1 MQGFGSRSD
10 SASKSLAHA
19 SSVADALNQRFASL
33 TQRVLSVYAAY
44 KLLDGVVA
52 ATNVGIQANT
62 AWESQKLSIASI
74 IFSTNS
80 LADAQGRILEGSE
93 KFIASQQ
100 IAEKLMQRLQ
110 QLGLETTATTQE
122 LVNGFQAIIAPALKA
137 GYALEEIPELA
148 TRAAQ
153 AMGAFQIPIQ
163 QMRTEVEA
171 LLSGNIN
178 KAQDLLAPYL
188 NISKKLVKEWK
199 AQGVLVE
206 EINKRLESFKYSGDA
221 IANTWEGLTSNAKEY
236 VEYIS
241 RGSTDGLFNSMK
253 ASVRELQSLMITMNQ
268 KTGLAEVSS
277 KVNNITAAWERM
289 NDFIGNKVL
298 VATMKFA
305 DWIEELNR
313 PENLAELER
322 QVETLWNDFSGIAST
337 AWEVA
342 KAAGKIGKTALDGFN
357 SLPQWAQEIGII
369 GGLFFGIRGKLAVA
383 GIAYLV
389 EISKNLDSSLS
400 KLQSMGGNESLAY
413 NAYGDFT
420 QEYEASQEKIRTTSS
435 STADS
440 VKNDLNSV
448 ANTAAY
454 VIQRIGDSIR
464 SGLEAQMKA
473 ISAEIEAQRKIY
485 EEFSEFAYSNQIED
499 YPAAQESAFQKAK
512 DARQKM
518 ESLNESLENVTYQLS
533 ILSENAFSAAQYV
546 ESIGWGVVS
555 LNEHQPTQLNAAIAD
570 LRLTAGTFNLN
581 LLETKNRIDAI
592 NGSKAVVE
600 FEIQYNGQQAPKDV
614 FERVWGEGNSSV
626 NDWLSGTLNLL
637 DNIYGKI
644 TATASLGKTAAD
656 DGKKKAKQIESA
668 LHSVESELNRLQMTD
683 AQYKQWQVD
692 EKVEKLEKLLGSTNP
707 KVIELRT
714 SLQKELNDNLFK
726 DVLKFANPAA
736 AAVATVEKEYDDW
749 KKNLEQLKKQA
760 PDKYAKLMAENI
772 NLMANAQRQY
782 NNALEQAKS
791 TFINFRK
798 ETVDIYAQSTMTD
811 EEYFVYQNNR
821 QIEEWEKQ
829 GQSRAD
835 IDERVNA
842 LLLQRNNKYSA
853 DFGKMWERRTTAS
866 IKLAR
871 TCSKT
876 SSVVPKTL
884 LIRSRKVHPHAG

>member
-1 MQGFGSRSD
+1 M
-10 SASKSLAHA
+10 
-19 SSVADALNQRFASL
+19 
-33 TQRVLSVYAAY
+33 
-44 KLLDGVVA
+44 
-52 ATNVGIQANT
+52 
-62 AWESQKLSIASI
+62 
-74 IFSTNS
+74 
-80 LADAQGRILEGSE
+80 
-93 KFIASQQ
+93 
-100 IAEKLMQRLQ
+100 
-110 QLGLETTATTQE
+110 
-122 LVNGFQAIIAPALKA
+122 
-137 GYALEEIPELA
+137 
-148 TRAAQ
+148 
-153 AMGAFQIPIQ
+153 
-163 QMRTEVEA
+163 
-171 LLSGNIN
+171 
-178 KAQDLLAPYL
+178 
-188 NISKKLVKEWK
+188 
-199 AQGVLVE
+199 
-206 EINKRLESFKYSGDA
+206 
-221 IANTWEGLTSNAKEY
+221 
-236 VEYIS
+236 
-241 RGSTDGLFNSMK
+241 
-253 ASVRELQSLMITMNQ
+253 
-268 KTGLAEVSS
+268 
-277 KVNNITAAWERM
+277 
-289 NDFIGNKVL
+289 
-298 VATMKFA
+298 
-305 DWIEELNR
+305 
-313 PENLAELER
+313 
-322 QVETLWNDFSGIAST
+322 
-337 AWEVA
+337 
-342 KAAGKIGKTALDGFN
+342 
-357 SLPQWAQEIGII
+357 
-369 GGLFFGIRGKLAVA
+369 
-383 GIAYLV
+383 
-389 EISKNLDSSLS
+389 
-400 KLQSMGGNESLAY
+400 
-413 NAYGDFT
+413 
-420 QEYEASQEKIRTTSS
+420 
-435 STADS
+435 
-440 VKNDLNSV
+440 
-448 ANTAAY
+448 
-454 VIQRIGDSIR
+454 
-464 SGLEAQMKA
+464 
-473 ISAEIEAQRKIY
+473 
-485 EEFSEFAYSNQIED
+485 
-499 YPAAQESAFQKAK
+499 
-512 DARQKM
+512 
-518 ESLNESLENVTYQLS
+518 
-533 ILSENAFSAAQYV
+533 
-546 ESIGWGVVS
+546 
-555 LNEHQPTQLNAAIAD
+555 
-570 LRLTAGTFNLN
+570 RLTAGTFNLN

>member
-1 MQGFGSRSD
+1 
-10 SASKSLAHA
+10 
-19 SSVADALNQRFASL
+19 
-33 TQRVLSVYAAY
+33 
-44 KLLDGVVA
+44 
-52 ATNVGIQANT
+52 
-62 AWESQKLSIASI
+62 
-74 IFSTNS
+74 
-80 LADAQGRILEGSE
+80 
-93 KFIASQQ
+93 
-100 IAEKLMQRLQ
+100 
-110 QLGLETTATTQE
+110 
-122 LVNGFQAIIAPALKA
+122 
-137 GYALEEIPELA
+137 
-148 TRAAQ
+148 
-153 AMGAFQIPIQ
+153 
-163 QMRTEVEA
+163 
-171 LLSGNIN
+171 
-178 KAQDLLAPYL
+178 
-188 NISKKLVKEWK
+188 
-199 AQGVLVE
+199 
-206 EINKRLESFKYSGDA
+206 
-221 IANTWEGLTSNAKEY
+221 
-236 VEYIS
+236 
-241 RGSTDGLFNSMK
+241 
-253 ASVRELQSLMITMNQ
+253 
-268 KTGLAEVSS
+268 
-277 KVNNITAAWERM
+277 
-289 NDFIGNKVL
+289 
-298 VATMKFA
+298 
-305 DWIEELNR
+305 
-313 PENLAELER
+313 
-322 QVETLWNDFSGIAST
+322 
-337 AWEVA
+337 
-342 KAAGKIGKTALDGFN
+342 
-357 SLPQWAQEIGII
+357 
-369 GGLFFGIRGKLAVA
+369 
-383 GIAYLV
+383 
-389 EISKNLDSSLS
+389 
-400 KLQSMGGNESLAY
+400 MGGNESLAY

-448 ANTAAY
+448 ADTAAY

>member
-1 MQGFGSRSD
+1 MPFPPP
-10 SASKSLAHA
+10 
-19 SSVADALNQRFASL
+19 N
-33 TQRVLSVYAAY
+33 
-44 KLLDGVVA
+44 
-52 ATNVGIQANT
+52 
-62 AWESQKLSIASI
+62 
-74 IFSTNS
+74 
-80 LADAQGRILEGSE
+80 
-93 KFIASQQ
+93 
-100 IAEKLMQRLQ
+100 
-110 QLGLETTATTQE
+110 
-122 LVNGFQAIIAPALKA
+122 
-137 GYALEEIPELA
+137 
-148 TRAAQ
+148 
-153 AMGAFQIPIQ
+153 
-163 QMRTEVEA
+163 
-171 LLSGNIN
+171 
-178 KAQDLLAPYL
+178 
-188 NISKKLVKEWK
+188 
-199 AQGVLVE
+199 
-206 EINKRLESFKYSGDA
+206 
-221 IANTWEGLTSNAKEY
+221 
-236 VEYIS
+236 
-241 RGSTDGLFNSMK
+241 
-253 ASVRELQSLMITMNQ
+253 
-268 KTGLAEVSS
+268 
-277 KVNNITAAWERM
+277 
-289 NDFIGNKVL
+289 
-298 VATMKFA
+298 
-305 DWIEELNR
+305 
-313 PENLAELER
+313 
-322 QVETLWNDFSGIAST
+322 
-337 AWEVA
+337 
-342 KAAGKIGKTALDGFN
+342 
-357 SLPQWAQEIGII
+357 
-369 GGLFFGIRGKLAVA
+369 
-383 GIAYLV
+383 
-389 EISKNLDSSLS
+389 
-400 KLQSMGGNESLAY
+400 
-413 NAYGDFT
+413 
-420 QEYEASQEKIRTTSS
+420 
-435 STADS
+435 
-440 VKNDLNSV
+440 
-448 ANTAAY
+448 
-454 VIQRIGDSIR
+454 
-464 SGLEAQMKA
+464 
-473 ISAEIEAQRKIY
+473 
-485 EEFSEFAYSNQIED
+485 
-499 YPAAQESAFQKAK
+499 
-512 DARQKM
+512 
-518 ESLNESLENVTYQLS
+518 
-533 ILSENAFSAAQYV
+533 YV

-853 DFGKMWERRTTAS
+853 DFGKMWEETYNRVDQAGADMLENFLSGTKNTFDSLKKSSSARWLKWQTRHGYGLSPFKSWAHSAASLASAGRRLRMTRLQEKWSMLQVADFSAICRSPTF
-866 IKLAR
+866 
-871 TCSKT
+871 C
-876 SSVVPKTL
+876 P
-884 LIRSRKVHPHAG
+884 IRGHRGFPVS